1 MGYNG
6 TGEVLLDGEV
16 VHGFSNPSLGKVV
29 EVSEPGPRLL
39 SNMLNLSVSKL
50 CVCACVLCPA
60 RLAAYVTTLS
70 SETTPSWDAPPRE
83 PSSLSP

>member
-1 MGYNG
+1 MDVLCLVPSQVTGVGYNG

-39 SNMLNLSVSKL
+39 SNMLHLSVSKL
-50 CVCACVLCPA
+50 CVCASCVL
-60 RLAAYVTTLS
+60 LGWLHM
-70 SETTPSWDAPPRE
+70 
-83 PSSLSP
+83 